1 MCWIGVASD
10 RMRARFKTADLVSR
24 FSQIRSFVTSAR
36 IMSQQPKQDAE
47 SITQAETDRIYHSD
61 HGEVANFAFDGAVA
75 RVFPDMIKRSVPGYA
90 ETVAM
95 SGVIAGRYAQ
105 PDSNIYD
112 LGCSLGAVTLAMR
125 HGVAQHAEQLGGCRI
140 IGIDN
145 SESMLERASHYIALD
160 DSDIRVDLECD
171 DICTYPLENAS
182 LTALNFVLQFIPL
195 EQRLDLLTRIADA
208 TKPGG
213 ALILSEKLCFDETE
227 QQLQTNLH
235 HDFKRANGYSDLEI
249 SQKRAAIENVLIPET
264 EEVHIQRLKD
274 AGFSKVI
281 RWYQCFNFVSFLAVK

>member
-1 MCWIGVASD
+1 MALESQTVMTQQKSD
-10 RMRARFKTADLVSR
+10 
-24 FSQIRSFVTSAR
+24 IE
-36 IMSQQPKQDAE
+36 QD
-47 SITQAETDRIYHSD
+47 TDRIYQAD
-61 HGEVANFAFDGAVA
+61 HGEVASFAFDGAVA

-105 PDSNIYD
+105 PGSNLYD

-125 HGVAQHAEQLGGCRI
+125 HGVDSNPELKSCRVV
-140 IGIDN
+140 GIDN
-145 SESMLERASHYIALD
+145 SESMLERASHYVALD
-160 DSDIRVDLECD
+160 DSNIDVDLVCD

-182 LTALNFVLQFIPL
+182 VTALNFVLQFIPL
-195 EQRLDLLTRIADA
+195 DQRLDLLTRIAEA
-208 TKPGG
+208 TNPGG
-213 ALILSEKLCFDETE
+213 ALILSEKLCFNETE
-227 QQLQTNLH
+227 QQLQTDLH

-249 SQKRAAIENVLIPET
+249 AQKRAAIENVLIPET
-264 EEVHIQRLKD
+264 EDAHIQRLKQ